1 MDLSQID
8 SLSAIA
14 AKARVLI
21 DSPVAILASSI
32 IKDEE
37 GQIKWSSIITGC
49 LTAGMIASASS
60 LISMQQTITELRT
73 MAQYRAPYIE
83 KIPQLDA
90 KMDFAL
96 QEITAL
102 KTGSAS
108 ATSERFRASDGAR
121 LEARLEKAIDTEV
134 SRLERKIEEVER
146 RARR

>member
-1 MDLSQID
+1 MDLPQVD
-8 SLSAIA
+8 SLHAIA
-14 AKARVLI
+14 TKAKLLI
-21 DSPVAILASSI
+21 DAPMALLASSI

-37 GQIKWSSIITGC
+37 GQIKWSSIITGG

-60 LISMQQTITELRT
+60 LISMQQTLTELRT
-73 MAQYRAPYIE
+73 VARHRAPDIE
-83 KIPQLDA
+83 KIPQIDA

-102 KTGSAS
+102 KTGSVA

-121 LEARLEKAIDTEV
+121 LEARLEKTIDTEV

>member
-14 AKARVLI
+14 TKARVLI

-37 GQIKWSSIITGC
+37 GQIKWSSIITGG

-73 MAQYRAPYIE
+73 MAQHRAPYIE
-83 KIPQLDA
+83 KIPQIDA

>member
-1 MDLSQID
+1 
-8 SLSAIA
+8 
-14 AKARVLI
+14 
-21 DSPVAILASSI
+21 
-32 IKDEE
+32 
-37 GQIKWSSIITGC
+37 
-49 LTAGMIASASS
+49 MIASASS

-73 MAQYRAPYIE
+73 VAGYRAPYIE

>member
-37 GQIKWSSIITGC
+37 GQIKWSSIITGG

-73 MAQYRAPYIE
+73 VTAHRAPYIE
-83 KIPQLDA
+83 KIPQIDA

-96 QEITAL
+96 QEIAAL
-102 KTGSAS
+102 KSGSVA